1 VYAKLSGLKIAVS
14 GKGGVGKTTLAG
26 TLARLFAEDG
36 RKVLAVDADPS
47 MNLYTAIGI
56 DRAIIKKIHPISEM
70 ADLIEERTGA
80 KPGTSGGIF
89 VVNPK
94 VSDIPDR
101 FAVKGPHGI
110 KLLVMGSV
118 KPAGGGCFCPENA
131 LLRSL
136 VSHIILDRGEIA
148 IMDMEAG
155 IEHLTRGTARSVDLM
170 IIVVE
175 PGMRSIELAET
186 IRGLSSN
193 LGVKHVVLVANKVR
207 SKKEEEFVANSAN
220 AMKTELLGIIHYDD
234 AAALADRE
242 GRAVVDMAPD
252 STIIKDISELKSR
265 IEDANL
271 QSE

>member
-1 VYAKLSGLKIAVS
+1 LSGLKIAVS

-36 RKVLAVDADPS
+36 HRVLAVDADPS

-56 DRAIIKKIHPISEM
+56 DRSAMKNIHPISEM

-89 VVNPK
+89 VANPK

-101 FAVKGPHGI
+101 FAVRGPDGVR
-110 KLLVMGSV
+110 LLVMGSV
-118 KPAGGGCFCPENA
+118 KSGGSGCFCPENA

-136 VSHIILDRGEIA
+136 VSHVILDRGEIV

-186 IRGLSSN
+186 IRKLSSD
-193 LGVKHVVLVANKVR
+193 LGVKHVVMVANKVR
-207 SKKEEEFVANSAN
+207 SRNDEEFALSSAKS
-220 AMKTELLGIIHYDD
+220 MKAQLIGVIHYDD
-234 AAALADRE
+234 QAALADRE
-242 GRAVVDMAPD
+242 GRAIIDMAPD
-252 STIIKDISELKSR
+252 SHIMKDINELKFKIESFGSEL
-265 IEDANL
+265 E
-271 QSE
+271 